1 MNLKQTDLNQQF
13 WFEEE
18 EDEVGSGLKQRAKG
32 KHDEDDKSSSV
43 Q

>member
-18 EDEVGSGLKQRAKG
+18 EDEVGSGVEAESEG
-32 KHDEDDKSSSV
+32 ET
-43 Q
+43 